1 MRFNVVVQNQTDRE
15 RCARTLS
22 TTILGTNLS
31 VCFVD
36 KQHKIPLSWDVLW
49 YRKEKGEVCL

>member
-36 KQHKIPLSWDVLW
+36 KQHKIAPELGRAML
-49 YRKEKGEVCL
+49 

>member
-1 MRFNVVVQNQTDRE
+1 MHFDVVLQNQTERE

-22 TTILGTNLS
+22 TTILGTNLL

-36 KQHKIPLSWDVLW
+36 KQHKITPELG
-49 YRKEKGEVCL
+49 RAMI